1 MTLGEIAQTRLSE
14 IASCSATGAGV
25 TRLPFTPEHRLALNH
40 IRHWMTAAGLE
51 VHMDAAATLVGRL
64 EGPVG
69 SKTLLIGSHQ
79 DSVPNGGRYDGIM
92 GVLLPCLALEKLHS
106 DGETLPFSVEIL
118 AFADEEGVRFPTA
131 LLGPRALAGTY
142 DNSVLDLADQDGVTL
157 RAAITEFGE
166 DPPQLD
172 RLARNPADILGY
184 LETHIEQGPVLE
196 THDAPLGV
204 VTGICG
210 IERNNVRFVGRTG
223 HAGTV
228 PMADR
233 RDALVAASRLIASV
247 ADTAKATNT
256 VRATVGAIS
265 VQPNAVN
272 AIPETADFP
281 LEVRSISD
289 EARQDFTDQIRVLGA
304 QIARDS
310 GLAFEMEQ
318 TYVQPAVACDI
329 DLSETL
335 AGAVQHAGFP
345 LITLP
350 SGATHD
356 ASAMSDL
363 CPIAMLFVRCKHGLS
378 HRPDEHAN
386 AADMNAAVDAIAG
399 FLASL
404 AASGSTRNHHEPP
417 L

>member
-1 MTLGEIAQTRLSE
+1 MTFGTLAQTRLSE
-14 IASCSATGAGV
+14 IANCSLPGDGV
-25 TRLPFTPEHRLALNH
+25 TRLPFTPEHRLALDQ
-40 IRHWMTAAGLE
+40 IRTWMTRAGLR

-64 EGPVG
+64 EGPQG

-79 DSVPNGGRYDGIM
+79 DSVPSGGRYDGIM
-92 GVLLPCLALEKLHS
+92 GVLLPCLALEKLQN
-106 DGETLPFSVEIL
+106 DGVTLPFSVEIL

-142 DNSVLDLADQDGVTL
+142 DSNALDLADQDGVTL
-157 RAAITEFGE
+157 RAALAEFGA
-166 DPPQLD
+166 DPKQLD
-172 RLARNPADILGY
+172 RLARNPGDILGY

-196 THDAPLGV
+196 THNAPLGL

-210 IERNNVRFVGRTG
+210 IERNGVRFVGQSG

-233 RDALVAASRLIASV
+233 RDALVAASRFIAAV
-247 ADTAKATNT
+247 ADKAKATNT
-256 VRATVGAIS
+256 IRATVGAIS
-265 VQPNAVN
+265 VHPNAVN

-289 EARQDFTDQIRVLGA
+289 EARQDFTDQMRAFGEK
-304 QIARDS
+304 IARGS

-318 TYVQPAVACDI
+318 TYVQPAVACDTN
-329 DLSETL
+329 LSEVL
-335 AGAVQHAGFP
+335 ANAVQNAAHP

-363 CPIAMLFVRCKHGLS
+363 CPIAMLFVRCKDGLS
-378 HRPDEHAN
+378 HRPDEHAS
-386 AADMNAAVDAIAG
+386 AVDMNAAVGAIAG
-399 FLASL
+399 FLMSL
-404 AASGSTRNHHEPP
+404 MTAAST
-417 L
+417 

>member
-14 IASCSATGAGV
+14 IAACSVPSAGV

-40 IRHWMTAAGLE
+40 IRHWMTAAGLR

-92 GVLLPCLALEKLHS
+92 GVLLPCLALEALQS
-106 DGETLPFSVEIL
+106 DGVTLPFSVEIL

-131 LLGPRALAGTY
+131 LLGPRALAGTF
-142 DNSVLDLADQDGVTL
+142 DSNTLDLTDQDGVTL
-157 RAAITEFGE
+157 RAALTEFGAN
-166 DPPQLD
+166 PTQLE

-210 IERNNVRFVGRTG
+210 IERNSLRFVGQTG

-228 PMADR
+228 PMPDR
-233 RDALVAASRLIASV
+233 RDALVAASRLIAAV

-265 VQPNAVN
+265 VHPNAVN

-281 LEVRSISD
+281 LEVRSTSD
-289 EARQDFTDQIRVLGA
+289 EARQDFTDQMCSLGA
-304 QIARDS
+304 QIARENN
-310 GLAFEMEQ
+310 LAFEMEQ
-318 TYVQPAVACDI
+318 TYVQTAVACDTG
-329 DLSETL
+329 LSETL
-335 AGAVQHAGFP
+335 SNAVQNEGHQ

-363 CPIAMLFVRCKHGLS
+363 CPIAMLFVRCKNGLS
-378 HRPDEHAN
+378 HRPDEQAS
-386 AADMNAAVDAIAG
+386 AEDMNAAVGTISG
-399 FLASL
+399 FLVSL
-404 AASGSTRNHHEPP
+404 AAAGST
-417 L
+417 